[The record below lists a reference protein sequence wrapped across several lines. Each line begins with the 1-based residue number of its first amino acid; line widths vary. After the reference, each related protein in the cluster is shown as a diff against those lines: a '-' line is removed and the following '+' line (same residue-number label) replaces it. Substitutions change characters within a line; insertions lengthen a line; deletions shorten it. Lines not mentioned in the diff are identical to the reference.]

1 MTKLF
6 LKETHLEILKDIFTR
21 LCPNAIVY
29 AYGSR
34 IKGNAHEGSDLDL
47 ALDNTSDDVVISD
60 IVEAVRESNI
70 PFLIDIFELKSL
82 PESFQNEIM
91 KNNVVI
97 FGAK

>member
-21 LCPNAIVY
+21 LCPNATVY